1 MRFSQSAGIL
11 LILGG
16 LFAWGQT
23 QPTPAPKTPSPAP
36 TPSGSSTPGAITPG
50 TSSVTVPIAVPAPAK
65 DQSEGKQTPPIR
77 VEVNEVI
84 VPITVTDDKG
94 KFVSD
99 LAEADF
105 KVFEDNKEQQIRFFT
120 RERNQPI
127 VVGFLI
133 DLSNSSRVHWK
144 NYQDAAIELIQN
156 LLTNDAK
163 YSGYLISYANDAEL
177 QTNTTSDPERLVEK
191 LRKMKPGGGA
201 ALYDAVYMACTN
213 RKLVQGE
220 PIEPRRV
227 IVIIG
232 DGHDSASKHSLSE
245 VVELAQRNLVTV
257 YGVSTT
263 AFGFTDPSDDN
274 LVKLATETG
283 GRVVY
288 PLQDVYKDTDGWL
301 SHPSDDG
308 NYALKVGTGEYASA
322 VANKMFR
329 AVTDIAGEVTMQ
341 YIIRYIP
348 NNDSAKAF
356 RNVKIVVSLAN
367 VKVRARKGYYGA
379 LP

>member
-11 LILGG
+11 LILSGF
-16 LFAWGQT
+16 LAWGQT
-23 QPTPAPKTPSPAP
+23 QPTPAPNPPAP
-36 TPSGSSTPGAITPG
+36 APPSGSG
-50 TSSVTVPIAVPAPAK
+50 SSGSSSLTVPIAPQEAPKSQNA
-65 DQSEGKQTPPIR
+65 GKQTPPIR

-84 VPITVTDDKG
+84 VPITVTNDQG

-99 LAEADF
+99 LSEADF

-133 DLSNSSRVHWK
+133 DLSNASKVHWK

-156 LLTNDAK
+156 LLTNDEK
-163 YSGYLISYANDAEL
+163 HSGYLISYSNDAEL
-177 QTNTTSDPERLVEK
+177 QVNTTSDPEKLVEK

-263 AFGFTDPSDDN
+263 AFGFTEPANDN

-288 PLQDVYKDTDGWL
+288 PLEDVYKDTDGWL

>member
-1 MRFSQSAGIL
+1 MRFSQSAGLL

-16 LFAWGQT
+16 LLAGGQT
-23 QPTPAPKTPSPAP
+23 QPTPAPKLPAAP
-36 TPSGSSTPGAITPG
+36 AGSSSSGSPGA
-50 TSSVTVPIAVPAPAK
+50 SSVTVPIAPPAAPK
-65 DQSEGKQTPPIR
+65 DQNADKQTPPIR

-84 VPITVTDDKG
+84 VPITVTNDQG

-99 LAEADF
+99 LSEADF
-105 KVFEDNKEQQIRFFT
+105 QVFEDNKPQQIRFFT

-133 DLSNSSRVHWK
+133 DLSNASRVHWK

-163 YSGYLISYANDAEL
+163 YSGYLISYSNDAEL
-177 QTNTTSDPERLVEK
+177 QVNTTSDPEKLVEK
-191 LRKMKPGGGA
+191 LRKMKPAGGA

-257 YGVSTT
+257 YGVSTV
-263 AFGFTDPSDDN
+263 AFGFTDPAGDN
-274 LVKLATETG
+274 LSRLAIETG

-288 PLQDVYKDTDGWL
+288 PLEDVYKDTDGYL

-356 RNVKIVVSLAN
+356 RNVKIVVNLAN

-379 LP
+379 MP

>member
-11 LILGG
+11 LILSGF
-16 LFAWGQT
+16 LAWGQT
-23 QPTPAPKTPSPAP
+23 QPTPAPNPPAP
-36 TPSGSSTPGAITPG
+36 APPSGSG
-50 TSSVTVPIAVPAPAK
+50 SSGSSSLTVPIAPQEAPKSQNA
-65 DQSEGKQTPPIR
+65 GKQTPPIR

-84 VPITVTDDKG
+84 VPITVTNDQG

-99 LAEADF
+99 LSEADF

-133 DLSNSSRVHWK
+133 DLSNASKVHWK

-156 LLTNDAK
+156 LLTNDEK
-163 YSGYLISYANDAEL
+163 HSGYLISYSNDAEL
-177 QTNTTSDPERLVEK
+177 QVNTTSDPEKLVEK

-263 AFGFTDPSDDN
+263 AFGFTEPANDN
-274 LVKLATETG
+274 LVKRGDRNRRPSRLSVG
-283 GRVVY
+283 GR
-288 PLQDVYKDTDGWL
+288 LQRYGRL
-301 SHPSDDG
+301 
-308 NYALKVGTGEYASA
+308 A
-322 VANKMFR
+322 VA
-329 AVTDIAGEVTMQ
+329 
-341 YIIRYIP
+341 
-348 NNDSAKAF
+348 
-356 RNVKIVVSLAN
+356 SL
-367 VKVRARKGYYGA
+367 RRR
-379 LP
+379 